1 MHHLRVKLLQLQ
13 DHLPVS
19 TYSLFVVDVF
29 EFCVLHVNE
38 DDNLIDTLFI
48 DKLLAVWEFYAPSM
62 LQFLYQEM
70 HQQIH

>member
-13 DHLPVS
+13 DHLPVG

-38 DDNLIDTLFI
+38 DDNLIDAFFI
-48 DKLLAVWEFYAPSM
+48 DKFLAVWEFYAPSV
-62 LQFLYQEM
+62 LQFLYQVV